1 MNAEIVKFLEEKH
14 SRFLQMVR
22 GVDQTTSES
31 QPAPGEWSVGE
42 AVHHVVLIERTVRL
56 LVRGLRWGLIGEK
69 SLNNA
74 PKPPRLESVSRREG
88 RVKTMR
94 RFIPSHGQPWDRLLL
109 SLNRERR
116 KTLRLAKRINLDK
129 IRQRRF
135 RHYILGDLNGEEW
148 LLFIGHHQERHCL
161 QIEEI
166 LHRLK
171 TSRKLEI
178 KI

>member
-1 MNAEIVKFLEEKH
+1 MNTAIVKFLEEKH
-14 SRFLQMVR
+14 SEFLQIVA
-22 GVDQTTSES
+22 GVDQTISES

-42 AVHHVVLIERTVRL
+42 AVHHVILVERTVRFL
-56 LVRGLRWGLIGEK
+56 IRSLRWRLLGEK
-69 SLNNA
+69 SLNSV
-74 PKPPRLESVSRREG
+74 PKPPRLESVSRRKG

-94 RFIPSHGQPWDRLLL
+94 RFIPSHGQPWDRLLS

-116 KTLRLAKRINLDK
+116 KTMRLAKGIDLSK

-135 RHYILGDLNGEEW
+135 RHYILGHLNGEEW
-148 LLFIGHHQERHCL
+148 LLFIGHHQERHRL

-166 LHRLK
+166 LRRLK
-171 TSRKLEI
+171 NFS